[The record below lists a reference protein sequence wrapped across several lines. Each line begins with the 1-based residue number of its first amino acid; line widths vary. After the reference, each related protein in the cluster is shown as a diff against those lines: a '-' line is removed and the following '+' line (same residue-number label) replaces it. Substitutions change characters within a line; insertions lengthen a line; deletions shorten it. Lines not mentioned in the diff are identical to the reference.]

1 VKSIIT
7 TIILTMVLS
16 INVNAMSLNDQAI
29 CGILFST
36 VSSSNRQQGNIKME
50 NVWRQKMLDMMNNMR
65 KYGYEDD
72 TITKAIGDNMP
83 KALNILKSLE
93 YNKAEYKKFINK
105 CLDEIE
111 K

>member
-1 VKSIIT
+1 
-7 TIILTMVLS
+7 
-16 INVNAMSLNDQAI
+16 
-29 CGILFST
+29 
-36 VSSSNRQQGNIKME
+36 
-50 NVWRQKMLDMMNNMR
+50 MLDMMNNMR